1 MESIIDFLGNV
12 SNLSSGTEEG
22 PTIFSALFA
31 LLGTAGGWADNVA
44 KLIGLLG

>member
-1 MESIIDFLGNV
+1 MESITDFLTNV
-12 SNLSSGTEEG
+12 SVLSSTGLFGE
-22 PTIFSALFA
+22 IFT

>member
-1 MESIIDFLGNV
+1 MESITDFLGNV
-12 SNLSSGTEEG
+12 SVLSSTGLIG
-22 PTIFSALFA
+22 SIFT

>member
-12 SNLSSGTEEG
+12 SVLSTPGLIGS
-22 PTIFSALFA
+22 LFG
-31 LLGTAGGWADNVA
+31 LLGTAGDWADNVA